1 MNALT
6 QWSVTEKPDKVGI
19 SWFRLGKEVR
29 QPFHLYFD
37 KSEAME
43 VLEIVIDIEEMSR
56 AAYKSGVPV
65 DHSRFEKLSKV
76 MNPTLETTKSGA
88 LVFFSSLIINLTE
101 DEESETGSNPS
112 REEVKNIQGLVVYC
126 IMMQMMRM

>member
-1 MNALT
+1 MNNLR
-6 QWSVTEKPDKVGI
+6 
-19 SWFRLGKEVR
+19 RLGCLRFVWGRK
-29 QPFHLYFD
+29 FGNLF

-43 VLEIVIDIEEMSR
+43 ALEIVIDIEEMSR

-88 LVFFSSLIINLTE
+88 LVFFSSLIIDLTE

-112 REEVKNIQGLVVYC
+112 REEVKNIQGKKKRVKEKN
-126 IMMQMMRM
+126 IKKMQKI